1 MTYTKN
7 RVTISCLALISGMAL
22 LSFSIPPVRTALGN
36 GVPGFAVV
44 ELFTSEGC
52 SSCPPADELVAKIQQ
67 ENNEM
72 PVYILAFHVDYWNK
86 LGWRDIF
93 SEPIYSNRQNQYSK
107 WLNASV
113 YTPQVVV
120 NGQQEFV
127 GSDENKLRSSI
138 RAALHR
144 VSPGYLKLSDLKKN
158 SRNVTLHY
166 QIEGNAA
173 NSYLVLALIE
183 KTASSKVLKGENQ
196 GRTLMHVQI
205 VRKIQAIRINE
216 LKEGVG
222 ELEIPEGLDRQK
234 LEIIAFLQSG
244 NKGEITAATRA
255 AVNN

>member
-1 MTYTKN
+1 MAYTKN
-7 RVTISCLALISGMAL
+7 RITISCLALISGMAL
-22 LSFSIPPVRTALGN
+22 LSLTIPKVHMALGK
-36 GVPGFAVV
+36 GDPGFAVV

-72 PVYILAFHVDYWNK
+72 PVYILAFHVDYWNH

-93 SEPIYSNRQNQYSK
+93 SEPLYSDRQNQYSK

-138 RAALHR
+138 KEALHK
-144 VSPGYLKLSDLKKN
+144 VSSGHLWLSDIKKSN
-158 SRNVTLHY
+158 RNLTLHY

-173 NSYLVLALIE
+173 NNYLFLALIE

-196 GRTLMHVQI
+196 GRILMHVQI
-205 VRKIQAIRINE
+205 VRKIQSIHLNE
-216 LKEGVG
+216 LKEGVS
-222 ELEIPEGLDRQK
+222 ELEIPEGLDKQK
-234 LEIIAFLQSG
+234 MEIIAFLQTG
-244 NKGEITAATRA
+244 NTGEIIAATRA
-255 AVNN
+255 VVNN